1 MARRLR
7 SKVYRTML
15 LRYSPPVRT
24 FFSKLFHAITRT
36 PTPVTLYF
44 SPEDTDEI
52 LRVTGGLENI
62 QSFVVNG
69 VDIKNSLSVKWK
81 RKWRKKYP
89 LLMINSAGVALADL
103 HPFVEYN
110 FSIEFYMEIPLSYMY
125 VVYRQ
130 YHAGDRNKDTREFQ
144 ICFFT
149 DQFMKFDRVM
159 KHAEEIFT
167 AEKGEEYTESVLSLT
182 RERYVGRETLVDLA
196 LSEIEFKPTPEIEE
210 PYIIIDLAEH
220 YNPYYWTNITDQGFK
235 NMIRYRQYRLTIDI
249 DQKDQSLVTKS
260 INTIVNA
267 IPGEIKRY
275 DVWESA
281 RGYHIVF
288 QLEERMDFDTSIK
301 LREIGGDDQDR
312 IIMDGIR
319 YDIDWRLEGV
329 TGVLFDTKETI
340 FPDGSSVESKT
351 EYLYGRALKT
361 TQT

>member
-1 MARRLR
+1 MPRRLR
-7 SKVYRTML
+7 SKTYRTKL

-52 LRVTGGLENI
+52 LKVTGKLEDI

-69 VDIKNSLSVKWK
+69 VDIRNSLSVQWI
-81 RKWRKKYP
+81 RIGLKKYQV
-89 LLMINSAGVALADL
+89 LMINSAGVALADL

-110 FSIEFYMEIPLSYMY
+110 FRIEFYTEIPLSYMY

-130 YHAGDRNKDTREFQ
+130 YHAGDRNKDSREFQ

-149 DQFMKFDRVM
+149 DHFMEFDRVK

-167 AEKGEEYTESVLSLT
+167 AEKGEEYTESVLWLT
-182 RERYVGRETLVDLA
+182 SERYVGRETLVDLA
-196 LSEIEFKPTPEIEE
+196 LSEIEFTPTPTIEE

-220 YNPYYWTNITDQGFK
+220 YNPYYWTNITDHGFA

-249 DQKDQSLVTKS
+249 DEKDQSLVTKS
-260 INTIVNA
+260 INTIVKA
-267 IPGEIKRY
+267 IPDEIKRY
-275 DVWESA
+275 DVWESKK
-281 RGYHIVF
+281 GYHIVF
-288 QLEERMDFDTSIK
+288 QLEERMDFDTSLK

-319 YDIDWRLEGV
+319 YDINWRLEGV
-329 TGVLFDTKETI
+329 TGVLFDTKVTI
-340 FPDGSSVESKT
+340 YPDGSSVESKT
-351 EYLYGRALKT
+351 QYLYGRALKT
-361 TQT
+361 T